1 MADLSS
7 VFSINTRDLMDLAR
21 IRDEGPRIVQKQM
34 LLGMEDGVNVL
45 HRDTLDLTPRCRTG
59 NLQGSLRKRIDQTS
73 RSVHGQV
80 KSLGSVAPYNRYVHN
95 GRGPVVA
102 KKGKALRLQLC
113 DGTVLFRKR
122 VRAAAANPFMDKGLA
137 RAEPKIYRYFDE
149 AVQRIVVELG
159 G

>member
-1 MADLSS
+1 MADIGA
-7 VFSINTRDLMDLAR
+7 VFSVDTRGMMDFAR
-21 IRDEGPRIVQKQM
+21 IREDGPRIVQKNM

-59 NLQGSLRKRIDQTS
+59 NLQGSLQKSIMQTA

-80 KSLGSVAPYNRYVHN
+80 KSLGSKAPYNRYVHD
-95 GRGPVVA
+95 GRGPVQA
-102 KKGKALRLQLC
+102 RKGKALRLQLC

-122 VRAAAANPFMDKGLA
+122 VKAAPASPFMDKGRN
-137 RAEPKIYRYFDE
+137 RAEPKVYRYFDE